1 MSGQCWS
8 VPSVWNIYSLG
19 WSPHLWVRALGLSP
33 VSTGC
38 IAQTQTPS
46 CETCRLT
53 WFLCDYTCN
62 KAGRITFILLFWGIW
77 GLFSKV
83 CILVPLM
90 PVLLVPW
97 CFGNSLSPWDLVWF
111 EYKPMGT
118 CQFFIHKLG
127 KLKLNKGVNKP
138 GKSIWSQWSCADLF
152 QPETLSRLERFWG
165 FPMISPLPEFH
176 QNPVAHLCPDP
187 FHLTLHRLREFSWH
201 WDFYMEIFQKLSL
214 LKAIWGY
221 CVGETCLYFHIFLFK

>member
-38 IAQTQTPS
+38 IAQTQIPS
-46 CETCRLT
+46 CETCRLL

-127 KLKLNKGVNKP
+127 KLKLNKSVNKP

-152 QPETLSRLERFWG
+152 QPETLSRLEHFWG
-165 FPMISPLPEFH
+165 CSWFLLSQSSSRTPLLISVLIHFIWPS
-176 QNPVAHLCPDP
+176 
-187 FHLTLHRLREFSWH
+187 TGSGS
-201 WDFYMEIFQKLSL
+201 SL
-214 LKAIWGY
+214 GTGISIWTY
-221 CVGETCLYFHIFLFK
+221 FKSCLY